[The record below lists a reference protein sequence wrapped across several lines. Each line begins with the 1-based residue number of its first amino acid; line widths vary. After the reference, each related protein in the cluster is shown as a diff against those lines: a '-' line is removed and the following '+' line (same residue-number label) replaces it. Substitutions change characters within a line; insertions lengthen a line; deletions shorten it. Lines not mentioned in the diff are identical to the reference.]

1 MVRTSKELGRGRRE
15 KWRRRACAPRPSVFL
30 PCLISFLPLL
40 VSRIGA
46 LFSAWLCVALWPSV
60 LFLWVRFCPDCGPLG
75 RKGPFCKCELDRE
88 SGTER
93 HIVLG
98 VLGELGV
105 QSDPVSC
112 HHRTKLSAVT
122 HTPLLPE
129 PLLCLFAAKICK
141 RLQSYAD
148 KQISILQV
156 LESFL
161 IKETPLKVRES
172 MEPSFLQFVLYLFLL
187 YYIMY
192 S

>member
-46 LFSAWLCVALWPSV
+46 IFSVCSSVAQRVIFVGAFLSWLWS
-60 LFLWVRFCPDCGPLG
+60 FRQEGPRLQMWAG
-75 RKGPFCKCELDRE
+75 QGVGNRAAHCTD
-88 SGTER
+88 
-93 HIVLG
+93 

-122 HTPLLPE
+122 HTHTHHF
-129 PLLCLFAAKICK
+129 CLNLF
-141 RLQSYAD
+141 S
-148 KQISILQV
+148 V
-156 LESFL
+156 
-161 IKETPLKVRES
+161 
-172 MEPSFLQFVLYLFLL
+172 FLL
-187 YYIMY
+187 QRSAKDFKVMQINR
-192 S
+192 SASSRSWKVF

>member
-1 MVRTSKELGRGRRE
+1 MLQTSKELGRGRRE
-15 KWRRRACAPRPSVFL
+15 KGRRRACAPRPSVFL

-40 VSRIGA
+40 VSRLRA

-75 RKGPFCKCELDRE
+75 RKGPVCKCELDRE

-112 HHRTKLSAVT
+112 HHRTKLSAHT
-122 HTPLLPE
+122 HHF
-129 PLLCLFAAKICK
+129 CLNLF
-141 RLQSYAD
+141 S
-148 KQISILQV
+148 V
-156 LESFL
+156 
-161 IKETPLKVRES
+161 
-172 MEPSFLQFVLYLFLL
+172 FLL
-187 YYIMY
+187 QRSAKDFKVMQMNR
-192 S
+192 SASSRSWKVFELRKLH

>member
-15 KWRRRACAPRPSVFL
+15 KWRRACAPRPSVFL
-30 PCLISFLPLL
+30 P
-40 VSRIGA
+40 
-46 LFSAWLCVALWPSV
+46 WPSV

-75 RKGPFCKCELDRE
+75 RKGPVCKCELDRE

-122 HTPLLPE
+122 HTQLLPE

-141 RLQSYAD
+141 TLQSYAD

-172 MEPSFLQFVLYLFLL
+172 MEPSFLRFILYLFLL
-187 YYIMY
+187 YIMY
-192 S
+192 SLCRRDTYVWKWKIRKG